1 MPEVSIVAIGG
12 GKPDG
17 KAAPLLKRGLEIVG
31 KEHAPNVLII
41 PTAKRTQ
48 EAHDATQRNTQELY
62 QRRLKVPMQILH
74 SFDNFPKKSEIEEKI
89 EWADIV
95 YISGGD
101 TAHMMEIWKIY
112 GIDTLIAKRALEGM
126 VLSGISAGAI
136 APFAWGHSDSLS
148 YRVAEGEPWEYV
160 KTPALGIV
168 QAAVTPHYNTTPQGE
183 SRAKA
188 FHAMFQDNRD
198 TQYGL
203 GVGNLSGVEIIGNT
217 MTPISIKPTAT
228 VDLLARTSSGVEV
241 EPLEKDQSYKI
252 NEILSKQ
259 FL

>member
-1 MPEVSIVAIGG
+1 MSEISIIAIGG

-17 KAAPLLKRGLEIVG
+17 KAAPLLKRGIEIVG

-48 EAHDATQRNTQELY
+48 EAHDATQRNTEELY
-62 QRRLKVPMQILH
+62 QRRLQVPMQILH
-74 SFDNFPKKSEIEEKI
+74 PFNNFPTNSEIEEKV

-101 TAHMMEIWKIY
+101 TAHMMETWKLY
-112 GIDTLIAKRALEGM
+112 GIDRLIAKRALEGM

-136 APFAWGHSDSLS
+136 APFVWGHSDSLS
-148 YRVAEGEPWEYV
+148 YRVAKDEPWEYV

-168 QAAVTPHYNTTPQGE
+168 QAAVTPHYNTAPQGK

-203 GVGNLSGVEIIGNT
+203 GVGNLSGVEIIGDT
-217 MTPISIKPTAT
+217 ITPISVKATAT
-228 VDLLARTSSGVEV
+228 VDLLTQTSSGVEV
-241 EPLEKDQSYKI
+241 KSLEKDQSYKI
-252 NEILSKQ
+252 NEILSK
-259 FL
+259 